1 MIYQAEAKDVIGMD
15 MCKEALEL
23 LHAHYPAHLWVA
35 RCDGGILFIKNLR
48 LTGPKGNGAFGF
60 ALKTANLD
68 DAKVRKA
75 KIIKAGG
82 ELLERA
88 NWARKAWQE
97 GMIRAELEGAK

>member
-1 MIYQAEAKDVIGMD
+1 MIYQAEAKDVRDMD
-15 MCKEALEL
+15 LCKEALEL
-23 LHAHYPAHLWVA
+23 LHGHYPMHLWVA
-35 RCDGGILFIKNLR
+35 RCDGGILFIKTLR

-75 KIIKAGG
+75 KILRAGG

-88 NWARKAWQE
+88 GWARKSWEE
-97 GMIRAELEGAK
+97 GMWRAELEGAK